1 MRLLRLAAF
10 VLLCSATHLS
20 SQSAPTTFLTTAG
33 KDTFCF
39 EQYSRKGNVVS
50 GTWVVMHSPGVFVH
64 DYTITLSND
73 GLPTHYTMKYTTP
86 GDPNPPQL
94 DSVDVVYGRDS
105 ATIVFI
111 LKDSSVTHR
120 VAMRDA
126 FPLLGQSFVGVELAL
141 LRLRR
146 MHIDSANVT
155 LHPPTQPSSPIT
167 IAPTRFVGSDT
178 AVLGPIRMHVSGDA
192 RILELHNGALD
203 MRRVAPID
211 VHALT
216 DGFVKKFAARRVA
229 LAAAAAARVEV
240 ALTEAQLDRFVG
252 DYKVGAV
259 TATITRDGDHLA
271 FALQQG
277 QQQQPPFKLLA
288 SSSTE
293 FFVRKP
299 DLVITFETDANG
311 AVTSLAIGVGDTRQR
326 LPRVKPPSE

>member
-1 MRLLRLAAF
+1 MRPLRLAAVG
-10 VLLCSATHLS
+10 VLCFAPRLL
-20 SQSAPTTFLTTAG
+20 SQSTPTTFLTTVG

-64 DYTITLSND
+64 DYTIALSND

-86 GDPNPPQL
+86 GEPNPPQL

-141 LRLRR
+141 MRLRR
-146 MHIDSANVT
+146 MHMDSASVT
-155 LHPPTQPSSPIT
+155 LHPPTQPTSPIT
-167 IAPTRFVGSDT
+167 IAPVRFVGPDS
-178 AVLGPIRMHVSGDA
+178 ALVGPIRVHVSGDA
-192 RILELHNGALD
+192 RILELHNGALE

-216 DGFVKKFAARRVA
+216 DGFVKAFAPRRVA
-229 LAAAAAARVEV
+229 LAAAAAARVEI
-240 ALTEAQLDRFVG
+240 ALTAAQLDKFVG
-252 DYKVGAV
+252 DYRAGAA
-259 TATITRDGDHLA
+259 TATIARDGDHLT

-277 QQQQPPFKLLA
+277 QQRQPPFTLLA

-299 DLVITFETDANG
+299 DLVITFEADANG
-311 AVTSLAIGVGDTRQR
+311 GVTSLTIGVGDTRQR
-326 LPRVKPPSE
+326 LTRVR